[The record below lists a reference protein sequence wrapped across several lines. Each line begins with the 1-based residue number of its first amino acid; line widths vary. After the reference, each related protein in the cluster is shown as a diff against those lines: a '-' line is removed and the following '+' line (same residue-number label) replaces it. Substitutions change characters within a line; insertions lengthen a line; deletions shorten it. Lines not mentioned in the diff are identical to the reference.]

1 MCANVSAIPISW
13 VWWAEFMPENGER
26 LLGGRFTMSMDA
38 KGRLALPASLREQLG
53 DALDRPL
60 WITNGDRCLEIYPHD
75 EWEAFV
81 RRVQA
86 MPPKAQL
93 TREIMIYYVSAAQP
107 ITLDKAGR
115 ILVPPSL
122 REEAGLR
129 GEVVVVGMSQTIEIY
144 NAEVFRQVFSRSR
157 ENFAANIS
165 GMSEPLK

>member
-1 MCANVSAIPISW
+1 MSAIPISW

>member
-1 MCANVSAIPISW
+1 MAAIPISR

-53 DALDRPL
+53 DALAHPL
-60 WITNGDRCLEIYPHD
+60 WITNGDRCLEIYPYD

-86 MPPKAQL
+86 MPPKATN

-107 ITLDKAGR
+107 ITLDKTGR
-115 ILVPPSL
+115 ILIPPSL

-129 GEVVVVGMSQTIEIY
+129 GEVVVVGMLRTIEIY

-157 ENFAANIS
+157 ENYPANVS
-165 GMSEPLK
+165 TMPEPSQ